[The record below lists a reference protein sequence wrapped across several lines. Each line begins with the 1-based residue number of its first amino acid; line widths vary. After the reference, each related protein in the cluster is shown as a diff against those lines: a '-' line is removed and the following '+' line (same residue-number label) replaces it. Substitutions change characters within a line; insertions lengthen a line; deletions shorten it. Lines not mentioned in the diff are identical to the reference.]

1 MKSNK
6 PYKSLKD
13 VYSESVNGHVAPRRH
28 LRVLGEKATSST
40 NNFIELDDIDNSE
53 WDAFI
58 RMNSK
63 LAAKLFGQN
72 YEDDEHDEQTLFGFA
87 TNGEQ
92 APQEGDLRRPPH
104 SRWAAGTGKGGQ
116 YGREGDPVIDPK
128 SIFDCKRG
136 QACVVQINE
145 LLQELLKNDPE
156 KFNKLWRMNLGFILP
171 GLIEP
176 ILKRKGWDDH
186 IPKYARELTDRIVRF
201 IDFDQNNYKNIVEF
215 LKDESKHLVFP
226 LEAEGNLKTAIDSG
240 LKDKNLGIDEK
251 MISSLMQHKT
261 QDAKTRGIGMG
272 ELAMSLFFGNIEA
285 AKGAG
290 DLAMADDPEATVPD
304 FQVKLKDG
312 EGSGEFE
319 LKGHGASLGETP
331 DKKGNFDY
339 KKLGISEKDAKSDFL
354 GAIVNRYTGLDE
366 KEKKKFEK
374 DFLDV
379 LTDPLG
385 PDLADKKAAGE
396 EKRGGNAKMVED
408 IYDKIDLGDAQ
419 SINSVI
425 GLMNFVRYA
434 SREGFDHFA
443 LHDYGQIS
451 KDSLLKSGDPG
462 AGTPL
467 NSGAYVYVSGTPIQM
482 AEKLLA
488 RENIGFEQ
496 IKYNN
501 GRPRIGLPAMGKFIK
516 AKKGTRRRPRPS
528 QPYGIPIK
536 SKEEAPQESEER
548 RFNYSRVA
556 RYIDELSA

>member
-1 MKSNK
+1 MQWSLEDI
-6 PYKSLKD
+6 YKKQ
-13 VYSESVNGHVAPRRH
+13 VRGNIPPRRH

-40 NNFIELDDIDNSE
+40 NNFIKLDDIDNSE

-63 LAAKLFGQN
+63 LEAKLLGQN
-72 YEDDEHDEQTLFGFA
+72 YEDDEDT
-87 TNGEQ
+87 GEQ
-92 APQEGDLRRPPH
+92 APQEDGNLQRPAG
-104 SRWAAGTGKGGQ
+104 SRWAAGTGRGGQ
-116 YGREGDPVIDPK
+116 YGSERDPVIGD
-128 SIFDCKRG
+128 SIVDCKRG
-136 QACVVQINE
+136 QECLTQVNNIGQQLLDEGRYEEFNE
-145 LLQELLKNDPE
+145 W
-156 KFNKLWRMNLGFILP
+156 WRGNLGFLLP

-176 ILKRKGWDDH
+176 ILEKKGWDEH
-186 IPKYARELTDRIVRF
+186 IPKYARELKDRILKF
-201 IDFDQNNYKNIVEF
+201 INFDQSNYNNIVEF

-226 LEAEGNLKTAIDSG
+226 LEAEGNLKTVIANG
-240 LKDKNLGIDEK
+240 LKERNLGIDEE
-251 MISSLMQHKT
+251 MITSLMQHKT

-290 DLAMADDPEATVPD
+290 DLAMADDPEATLPD

-312 EGSGEFE
+312 AGSGEFE

-354 GAIVNRYTGLDE
+354 GAIVDKYNSTDE
-366 KEKKKFEK
+366 KEKGKFKEL
-374 DFLDV
+374 FWNV

-396 EKRGGNAKMVED
+396 EKRGGNAGMVKEM
-408 IYDKIDLGDAQ
+408 YDKIDLGDAQ
-419 SINSVI
+419 SINTII

-434 SREGFDHFA
+434 SREGFDNFA

-451 KDSLLKSGDPG
+451 KGGLLKSGDPA

-482 AEKLLA
+482 ANKLAA
-488 RENIGFEQ
+488 RENVGFGK
-496 IKYNN
+496 IKWNE
-501 GRPRIGLPAMGKFIK
+501 GRPRIGLPARGKFIP
-516 AKKGTRRRPRPS
+516 AKKGTRRRPRAS
-528 QPYGIPIK
+528 QPYGVLVK
-536 SKEEAPQESEER
+536 GKEEAPQESEER
-548 RFNYSRVA
+548 RFNYSQVSDEQLA
-556 RYIDELSA
+556 RHIDELSR